1 MGGGAFLTQAAG
13 AHPDYTC
20 RGGGLTSVSVCRGQE
35 FSTRFPNF
43 IWS

>member
-13 AHPDYTC
+13 EHPNYTC
-20 RGGGLTSVSVCRGQE
+20 RSGGLTSVSVCRGQE
-35 FSTRFPNF
+35 FSTRSPNF